1 METTSNGLNN
11 SNDVETPQESAI
23 PETENQMQMEP
34 LVRKNTVT
42 IDPVVA
48 SELDKGQKISDVI
61 YFSSKSVIF
70 SALATKMDQIKN
82 TEERHIIRSG
92 IL

>member
-23 PETENQMQMEP
+23 PETENQMEMEP

-42 IDPVVA
+42 IDPA
-48 SELDKGQKISDVI
+48 SALDKGQKISDVT
-61 YFSSKSVIF
+61 FLGFKPSKKCHIF
-70 SALATKMDQIKN
+70 CHS
-82 TEERHIIRSG
+82 H
-92 IL
+92 

>member
-23 PETENQMQMEP
+23 PETENQMEMEP

-48 SELDKGQKISDVI
+48 SALDKGQKISDAI
-61 YFSSKSVIF
+61 FLGFSSSKKCHIF
-70 SALATKMDQIKN
+70 CPS
-82 TEERHIIRSG
+82 H
-92 IL
+92 

>member
-23 PETENQMQMEP
+23 PESENQMEMEP

-42 IDPVVA
+42 IVDA
-48 SELDKGQKISDVI
+48 SALDKGQKISDTI
-61 YFSSKSVIF
+61 FLGFSSSK
-70 SALATKMDQIKN
+70 
-82 TEERHIIRSG
+82 
-92 IL
+92 

>member
-23 PETENQMQMEP
+23 PETETQMEMEP

-48 SELDKGQKISDVI
+48 SALDKGQKISDAI
-61 YFSSKSVIF
+61 FLGFSSSKKCHIF
-70 SALATKMDQIKN
+70 CPS
-82 TEERHIIRSG
+82 H
-92 IL
+92 

>member
-23 PETENQMQMEP
+23 PETENQMEMEP

-42 IDPVVA
+42 IDPA
-48 SELDKGQKISDVI
+48 SALDKGQKISDAI
-61 YFSSKSVIF
+61 FLGFKPSKNVIF
-70 SALATKMDQIKN
+70 FALKV
-82 TEERHIIRSG
+82 S
-92 IL
+92 

>member
-23 PETENQMQMEP
+23 PETENQMEMEP

-48 SELDKGQKISDVI
+48 SALDKGQKISDAI
-61 YFSSKSVIF
+61 SFSSKSVIF
-70 SALATKMDQIKN
+70 SALATKMD
-82 TEERHIIRSG
+82 
-92 IL
+92 